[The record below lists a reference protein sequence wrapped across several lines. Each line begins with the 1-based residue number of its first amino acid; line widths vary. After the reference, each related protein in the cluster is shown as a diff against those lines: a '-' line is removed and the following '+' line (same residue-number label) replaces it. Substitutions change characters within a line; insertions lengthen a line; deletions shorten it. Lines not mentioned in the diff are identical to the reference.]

1 MIQQQLE
8 NIQKWLVQHASKIA
22 DQSLNPSAS
31 ISEIEQFEQK
41 LSKRLPEAFKDLYSW
56 HNGMNEAENLGN
68 LFYGMELFS
77 LDRILQYRANLADLA
92 NAGLSLEHTDPQI
105 NPDNAHNPEWII
117 FAHDGGRTGLY
128 LDLAPTSQGKVGQII
143 FVDVDFDVAILVA
156 DSIEALVNDFAS
168 DLMAGLYELNE
179 DALEDE
185 NEFLEC
191 DGSIDLVNWHNSQR
205 WARPLFK

>member
-8 NIQKWLVQHASKIA
+8 NIQKWLAQHAAKIA
-22 DQSLNPSAS
+22 NQSLNPSAS
-31 ISEIEQFEQK
+31 SSEIEQFEQR
-41 LSKRLPEAFKDLYSW
+41 LSKHLPDDFKHLYSW

-77 LDRILQYRANLADLA
+77 LDHILQYRANLADLA

-105 NPDNAHNPEWII
+105 NPDNTHNPDWII

-168 DLMAGLYELNE
+168 DLQADLYALNE

-191 DGSIDLVNWHNSQR
+191 DESIDLVNWHNSQR
-205 WARPLFK
+205 WARPAFE